1 MKNKVTL
8 ITPPDFFENSS
19 YSLLLIN
26 INERDQEKISKY
38 LANLDIDQHVN
49 IYFYSGEP
57 NTDWLL
63 YALAR
68 TDAVFIDLDNANKIV
83 TALSGYIV
91 SRPMVRYQ
99 THDKDMSKI
108 YQHINANQVPDI
120 DFFLEEIFKPSIVKN

>member
-26 INERDQEKISKY
+26 INEHDQEKISKY
-38 LANLDIDQHVN
+38 LANLDIDQHLN

-57 NTDWLL
+57 NIDWLL

-68 TDAVFIDLDNANKIV
+68 TDAVFIDLDNADKIV

-91 SRPMVRYQ
+91 SRPLVRYQ
-99 THDKDMSKI
+99 THDEVISKI
-108 YQHINANQVPDI
+108 YQHINSNQVPDI